1 MRKETIRYTDYNGNE
16 REEDF
21 YFHLSKAE
29 LMEWEFSKEGGLKN
43 RLEKIIALKNIP
55 EIMANFK
62 EIICKS
68 YGVKSD
74 NGKQFIK
81 NKEVLDEF
89 VQSEAYSNLYMK
101 LISDDEAASAF
112 INDIVPNDG
121 K

>member
-1 MRKETIRYTDYNGNE
+1 MRKETIKYTDYNGNE

-29 LMEWEFSKEGGLKN
+29 LMEWEFSKEGGLRN
-43 RLEKIIALKNIP
+43 RLEKIIALQNIP
-55 EIMANFK
+55 EIMDNFK
-62 EIICKS
+62 EIIKKS

-81 NKEVLDEF
+81 NEQVLNEF
-89 VQSEAYSNLYMK
+89 LQSEAYSNLYMK
-101 LISDDEAASAF
+101 LISDDEAASEF
-112 INDIVPNDG
+112 INGIIPNTD